1 SSSPGVTPSEQERGR
16 EFEVEPY
23 RLVNHQHRWFLLTFD
38 SEEEDWAIFRVEHIV
53 PKLPGG
59 RRFEP
64 RALPSDD
71 IGAYVE
77 RNVSASR
84 WKHAATVTVDAA
96 APEVMK
102 MLMPAEGTVEA
113 LDEQRSTVKIGAETV
128 STMALTLARLNV
140 EFAVEDSP
148 ELTAE
153 LRALSDRLRRA
164 TT

>member
-1 SSSPGVTPSEQERGR
+1 M
-16 EFEVEPY
+16 
-23 RLVNHQHRWFLLTFD
+23 NHQHRWFLLTFD

-53 PKLPGG
+53 PKPPGG

-84 WKHAATVTVDAA
+84 WKHAATVTVDA